1 MESKAKEISDMKV
14 KICKR
19 LEEINQ
25 DIQKK
30 LNKSKEV
37 DYKILEDDKD

>member
-1 MESKAKEISDMKV
+1 MESKAKEISDMKA
-14 KICKR
+14 KICER